1 MRGDKLLTIPVRSP
15 RRVYLF
21 DVDQLCNEDL
31 FLFLVDFLN
40 PTIIIHGAVMYF
52 YHHESYFLDEI
63 TASFCMETF
72 TDLGYDDEDA
82 EDFLKVVDESF
93 GVWLDSFY
101 ERFEPQFKTLM
112 KEKQFVF
119 EDAEYSKRNNEIRLR
134 FKRRLPHEYFH
145 PAY

>member
-1 MRGDKLLTIPVRSP
+1 MRGDKVHSVPVPRK

-21 DVDQLCNEDL
+21 DVDQLCDEDVFSL
-31 FLFLVDFLN
+31 LADFIN
-40 PTIIIHGAVMYF
+40 PSSMIHGAVMYF
-52 YHHESYFLDEI
+52 YHHESYFLDEL
-63 TASFCMETF
+63 TASFTMEKF

-82 EDFLKVVDESF
+82 EDFLRVVDESF

-101 ERFEPQFKTLM
+101 AGFSPQFESLM
-112 KEKQFVF
+112 KERQFVF

-134 FKRRLPHEYFH
+134 FKRRLPHEHFH